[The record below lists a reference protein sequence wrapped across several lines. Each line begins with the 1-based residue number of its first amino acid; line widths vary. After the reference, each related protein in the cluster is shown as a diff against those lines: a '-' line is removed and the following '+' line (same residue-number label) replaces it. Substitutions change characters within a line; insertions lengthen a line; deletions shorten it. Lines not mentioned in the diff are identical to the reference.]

1 MTAVALDP
9 GQVALVSVV
18 IPSVVFRRA
27 LRQAVRL
34 VGGTASSW
42 LTAVALKRKL
52 ICVNN
57 AEQYA
62 MFLFIYT
69 VTVLIFKRIGNE
81 DVIHSL

>member
-9 GQVALVSVV
+9 GQVALVSVL

-34 VGGTASSW
+34 VGGTALSASSW

-69 VTVLIFKRIGNE
+69 VTVLILE
-81 DVIHSL
+81 